1 MTVIDLLLQRVSVPR
16 LGGNPPTAAQ
26 REVIFQAAL
35 RAPDHAQLR
44 PWRFFS
50 IEGEAREKLGTAF
63 AEGLQAD
70 HPEFSAE
77 QYQKAAKSLLRAPW
91 VVAVVVSPSP
101 HPKVPLLEQ
110 QLAAGCAAHAMLY
123 AAHAQQIGAV
133 WRTGDMAYH
142 PAVHR
147 YLQLKDDEQILG
159 FLYFG
164 EPLGNLK
171 TPPQLNSA
179 DFVKCVQ

>member
-26 REVIFQAAL
+26 REIIFQAAL

-63 AEGLQAD
+63 ADGLQAD
-70 HPEFSAE
+70 HPELSAE

-142 PAVHR
+142 PSVQR

-179 DFVKCVQ
+179 DFVSCVK